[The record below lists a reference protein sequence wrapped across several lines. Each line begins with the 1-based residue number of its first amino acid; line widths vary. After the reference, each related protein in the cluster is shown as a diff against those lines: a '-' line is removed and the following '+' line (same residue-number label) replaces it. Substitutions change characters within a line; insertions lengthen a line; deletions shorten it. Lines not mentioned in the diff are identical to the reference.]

1 MINFNAASKANT
13 AQSLLPS
20 FSETTDEIGKSF
32 QSVFNSIKD
41 NSYNTSS
48 NKHSNNV
55 PSSSPYKENNSYSSY
70 SDSKT
75 NNNQVKSQYV
85 KNNDDNNDNAKLDTD
100 RENYEA
106 VENKVYRDDSITNI
120 QETGTVK
127 EPAELQIK
135 NIKVIQNNQKDNTQ
149 ENSISIKD
157 ILSLLQTAVNNDV
170 EVSNDEEVTQ
180 ANIGKVSNNI
190 DLTLSQ
196 LNISDDLKIQLQNTI
211 SLLENISQ
219 DGLKQLAEY
228 ISVLSKDINT
238 DNINMENISLEEI
251 SEKILGTEV
260 DKASLEKAY
269 TVLEEKVSEI
279 IPKEK
284 VDSVLK
290 ENKLEIPNHQVNTSN
305 ENKED
310 NIKPEP
316 STSFVENE
324 IDSATIINNLSSI
337 IDEAVKQVDFASND
351 EKLELAKNII
361 ASVQTAV
368 ENILEYVNPYDE
380 KVVNIDVAS
389 NNIQKNIP
397 ITKDELTMQ
406 NEFLSENVLD
416 IDNETLNKD
425 TNVKQVIETSDNL
438 MEEDIDSGK
447 QNVEKISKETLKDV
461 IKQIDATTI
470 KDIQKEFKTANVEVL
485 ESLRHESSVKAEA
498 KASTV
503 TFTDT
508 SKNLQNNIN
517 QKEMMISQNSSEEI
531 FSTSQNDKGNN
542 FNYFLKSSAEAQAKY
557 DTAQS
562 QEDNAPYN
570 MKEPR
575 DIERLVRTMQSSV
588 SKGQSKL
595 TVVLTPENLGRMQIH
610 LSESGGK
617 ITAKFLSDNEN
628 SHKLIMAQSDLLKNQ
643 LSEKGIVV
651 DNMEF
656 AYSDAMSKQ
665 HSNDEQ
671 GRKASKQAQKN
682 KNLKNQDDNLE
693 VGTEVASNKATGI
706 YA

>member
-1 MINFNAASKANT
+1 MINFNAASKTNT

-41 NSYNTSS
+41 NAYDTSS
-48 NKHSNNV
+48 NKHSSKI
-55 PSSSPYKENNSYSSY
+55 PSGSTYKENNSYSSY

-75 NNNQVKSQYV
+75 NNNQVKGQYV

-106 VENKVYRDDSITNI
+106 VENKVYRDDNITNI
-120 QETGTVK
+120 QETGTAK

-170 EVSNDEEVTQ
+170 EVSNDEEVTNDKEVIR

-190 DLTLSQ
+190 DLALSQ

-211 SLLENISQ
+211 SLLENVSQ
-219 DGLKQLAEY
+219 DGLEQLAEY

-260 DKASLEKAY
+260 DKVSLEKAY

-316 STSFVENE
+316 AISFVENE
-324 IDSATIINNLSSI
+324 IDSATIISNLSSI
-337 IDEAVKQVDFASND
+337 IDEAVKQSDFASND

-368 ENILEYVNPYDE
+368 ENILEYVNKDNTQE
-380 KVVNIDVAS
+380 TNIDVAS

-406 NEFLSENVLD
+406 NGLLSENVLD
-416 IDNETLNKD
+416 TDNETLNKE

-447 QNVEKISKETLKDV
+447 QKIEKISKETLKDV
-461 IKQIDATTI
+461 IKQIDTTTI

-508 SKNLQNNIN
+508 SKNLQNNLN

-531 FSTSQNDKGNN
+531 FSTSQNDKEIISII
-542 FNYFLKSSAEAQAKY
+542 FLNHQQKLRQ
-557 DTAQS
+557 
-562 QEDNAPYN
+562 N
-570 MKEPR
+570 MIQLKVK
-575 DIERLVRTMQSSV
+575 RLM
-588 SKGQSKL
+588 L
-595 TVVLTPENLGRMQIH
+595 HI
-610 LSESGGK
+610 
-617 ITAKFLSDNEN
+617 I
-628 SHKLIMAQSDLLKNQ
+628 
-643 LSEKGIVV
+643 
-651 DNMEF
+651 
-656 AYSDAMSKQ
+656 
-665 HSNDEQ
+665 
-671 GRKASKQAQKN
+671 
-682 KNLKNQDDNLE
+682 
-693 VGTEVASNKATGI
+693 
-706 YA
+706 